1 MMRSFMYL
9 RPGNLAK
16 DFIIEQRSTSLSEI
30 GRPKTAY
37 QDDGNCML
45 KGVLAEADTRQKMRW
60 EQLQHPITHTIV
72 QTGKPMAKAEDKV
85 EAYFKD
91 KYEME
96 AEKEK
101 QMKDILG
108 QVQQYPKWREQSI
121 ERQKEFSSEINDLR
135 NTQKEIIQELKDIE
149 ERRKKTKRNEL
160 RDRLLQS
167 YRYYTSKDKNPLL
180 AWSVMESDA
189 FWKMFGDYEEAGGDG
204 DMHTTVQ
211 PAMRL
216 LDVIQMNEEER
227 ISELMQSRK

>member
-1 MMRSFMYL
+1 MEYLLQVFGGMRLDTAVLLIAALIFMWKIY
-9 RPGNLAK
+9 K
-16 DFIIEQRSTSLSEI
+16 
-30 GRPKTAY
+30 
-37 QDDGNCML
+37 
-45 KGVLAEADTRQKMRW
+45 
-60 EQLQHPITHTIV
+60 
-72 QTGKPMAKAEDKV
+72 KV
-85 EAYFKD
+85 EMYFKD
-91 KYEME
+91 KYVIEF
-96 AEKEK
+96 EKEK

-135 NTQKEIIQELKDIE
+135 NTQKEIFKELKDIE

-180 AWSVMESDA
+180 AWSEMESDA

-216 LDVIQMNEEER
+216 LDKIPMHEEER
-227 ISELMQSRK
+227 LSELMQSRK

>member
-1 MMRSFMYL
+1 MNEFLEVFGGMRLGTVVLLIAAFIFMW
-9 RPGNLAK
+9 
-16 DFIIEQRSTSLSEI
+16 
-30 GRPKTAY
+30 KTY
-37 QDDGNCML
+37 
-45 KGVLAEADTRQKMRW
+45 K
-60 EQLQHPITHTIV
+60 
-72 QTGKPMAKAEDKV
+72 KV

-149 ERRKKTKRNEL
+149 ERREKTKRNEL

>member
-1 MMRSFMYL
+1 MDDVIILCNSKLQL
-9 RPGNLAK
+9 RIWK
-16 DFIIEQRSTSLSEI
+16 DQIEQFLLQELELHLNKKTCIRPI
-30 GRPKTAY
+30 G
-37 QDDGNCML
+37 QGIEFV
-45 KGVLAEADTRQKMRW
+45 G
-60 EQLQHPITHTIV
+60 
-72 QTGKPMAKAEDKV
+72 
-85 EAYFKD
+85 
-91 KYEME
+91 
-96 AEKEK
+96 
-101 QMKDILG
+101 
-108 QVQQYPKWREQSI
+108 YPKWREQSI